1 MKKIIGFL
9 IMLATLVGC
18 SKNDDVFFSISQE
31 EISFDVSGEEQII
44 SITTNGEWSCK
55 YSADWILVR
64 EQQNKIR
71 IIADRNS
78 YAEPRMAIVQVLC
91 NGNVC
96 GTITVNQAGVL
107 LEVDKTNIDATS
119 AGGVQSIILHSNSSD
134 YTIECTDDWLDVKRS
149 EDAIN
154 INVQRNYSMEDRM
167 GKIIIT
173 QGAVTKTLY
182 VTQKASQWFN
192 SFQMI
197 DVEGGTFF
205 IGAQKDNPALQEY
218 DKDAYPIE
226 SPVHSVTLSNYSIG
240 IFEVTQ
246 AQWVA
251 AMGNNPSIHQGENL
265 PVENVSW
272 NQVQEFIKLLNQKS
286 GLNYRLPTEAEWE
299 YAAKGGAKSQN
310 NKFSGYSVLAA
321 CGWYYSTSESSTH
334 EVGKKY
340 PNELGL
346 YDMSGNVRE
355 WCNDW
360 FDYYTTAK
368 VNNPQGPNSGNM
380 KINRGGSWSTPA
392 INCRNCYRHTDF
404 PNEGSHDLGFR
415 LALSE

>member
-31 EISFDVSGEEQII
+31 EISFDVSGDEQII

-286 GLNYRLPTEAEWE
+286 GLN
-299 YAAKGGAKSQN
+299 
-310 NKFSGYSVLAA
+310 
-321 CGWYYSTSESSTH
+321 
-334 EVGKKY
+334 
-340 PNELGL
+340 
-346 YDMSGNVRE
+346 
-355 WCNDW
+355 
-360 FDYYTTAK
+360 
-368 VNNPQGPNSGNM
+368 
-380 KINRGGSWSTPA
+380 
-392 INCRNCYRHTDF
+392 
-404 PNEGSHDLGFR
+404 
-415 LALSE
+415 